1 MKSKL
6 VVLLVI
12 VMIFSSLMVVN
23 AETVLSLDNDEY
35 VVGET
40 VTVTFSNATGNESAW
55 IAIYPEG
62 KDYTEYTAEEK
73 AWKYAN
79 NNSDETPGETAATEG
94 TVTISTE
101 GLAPG
106 EYRVSYFVD
115 GAYNEGAFAN
125 FTLVEASQNP
135 PTSDST
141 VFMTAFAMLLM
152 AAVVLKHKSVT
163 SF

>member
-1 MKSKL
+1 
-6 VVLLVI
+6 
-12 VMIFSSLMVVN
+12 MIYCKHHK
-23 AETVLSLDNDEY
+23 VLSIFKGSKKQLILYPLNLEENDA
-35 VVGET
+35 V
-40 VTVTFSNATGNESAW
+40 
-55 IAIYPEG
+55 
-62 KDYTEYTAEEK
+62 
-73 AWKYAN
+73 
-79 NNSDETPGETAATEG
+79 
-94 TVTISTE
+94 ISTE

-152 AAVVLKHKSVT
+152 AAVVLKRKSVT